1 MPVCV
6 CSVNNTAVGELI
18 DKLEEEHNW
27 DLLRTR
33 RVSNSGEHRSI
44 TLHTSG
50 GGSIDGSVSL
60 VWLPAFLWQCSA
72 QLSPGAGLRPT
83 CVNGISKHFITST
96 RPMELILSTT
106 APILPNKV
114 NMFQSKRTERLISH
128 SQPMHY
134 SAQYKLQQQGMYVT
148 VS

>member
-1 MPVCV
+1 MT
-6 CSVNNTAVGELI
+6 NWRRNTIEI
-18 DKLEEEHNW
+18 SLEHAGFPIQGNTGQ
-27 DLLRTR
+27 L
-33 RVSNSGEHRSI
+33 
-44 TLHTSG
+44 LHTQ
-50 GGSIDGSVSL
+50 VEEVLLMAVYPL

>member
-1 MPVCV
+1 MT
-6 CSVNNTAVGELI
+6 NWRRNTIEI
-18 DKLEEEHNW
+18 SLEHAGFPIQRNTGQ
-27 DLLRTR
+27 L
-33 RVSNSGEHRSI
+33 
-44 TLHTSG
+44 LHTQ
-50 GGSIDGSVSL
+50 VEEVLLMAVYPL

>member
-1 MPVCV
+1 MT
-6 CSVNNTAVGELI
+6 NWRRNTIEI
-18 DKLEEEHNW
+18 SLEHAGFPIQGNTGQ
-27 DLLRTR
+27 L
-33 RVSNSGEHRSI
+33 
-44 TLHTSG
+44 LHTQ
-50 GGSIDGSVSL
+50 VEEVLLMAVYPL
-60 VWLPAFLWQCSA
+60 VWLPAFLWQCSSR
-72 QLSPGAGLRPT
+72 LSPGAGLRPT

>member
-1 MPVCV
+1 MT
-6 CSVNNTAVGELI
+6 NWRRNTIEI
-18 DKLEEEHNW
+18 SLEHAGFPIQGNTGQ
-27 DLLRTR
+27 L
-33 RVSNSGEHRSI
+33 
-44 TLHTSG
+44 LHTQ
-50 GGSIDGSVSL
+50 VEEVLLMAVYPL

-134 SAQYKLQQQGMYVT
+134 SAQYKLQQQGMYVA